1 MMNDIIENFD
11 VKEILYKRFYKY
23 NIKKYHKYA
32 DDWVNNVLSNYK
44 IYNIKYFI
52 KESENYV

>member
-1 MMNDIIENFD
+1 MNNIKEINDI
-11 VKEILYKRFYKY
+11 KEILYKRFYKY

-32 DDWVNNVLSNYK
+32 DEWVNNVLSNYE

-52 KESENYV
+52 KESKNYVY